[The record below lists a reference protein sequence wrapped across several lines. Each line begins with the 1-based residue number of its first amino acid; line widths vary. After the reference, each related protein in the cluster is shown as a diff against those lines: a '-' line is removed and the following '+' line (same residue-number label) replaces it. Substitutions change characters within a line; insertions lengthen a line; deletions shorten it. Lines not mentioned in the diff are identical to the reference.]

1 VNKHLMA
8 VRAGKKTFAELVEAT
23 MSDWWR
29 MADRM
34 RSRYYVPPST
44 GTEDLVQEMQLEAWR
59 RMTGTERPDWDPS
72 RGVTLQRYCLFNAHG
87 VVRSL
92 LKGGPNGRRY
102 PFLAD
107 ADECSTEAWLDRQWL
122 KHNDLEQSSQEEWID
137 RTSKQKEIAQFAI
150 EALEE
155 DEAERE
161 ILPESLRR
169 CYAAL
174 EQAGGSIEIATC
186 LLYSDSEVRAICR
199 LGNEVE
205 AERTMIRAAAVLLGL
220 I

>member
-1 VNKHLMA
+1 MNKQLMA

-23 MSDWWR
+23 MGDWWR

-34 RSRYYVPPST
+34 RKRYYVPPST
-44 GTEDLVQEMQLEAWR
+44 STEDLVQEMLLETWR
-59 RMTGTERPDWDPS
+59 RMTGTARHSWDPS
-72 RGVTLQRYCLFNAHG
+72 RGVTLQRYCIFNAHG

-102 PFLAD
+102 PFLVD
-107 ADECSTEAWLDRQWL
+107 ADECSTETWLDRQWL
-122 KHNDLEQSSQEEWID
+122 KHNDPEQPLQDEWIE
-137 RTSKQKEIAQFAI
+137 RTAKQQEIAQLAT
-150 EALEE
+150 EALAE

-174 EQAGGSIEIATC
+174 EQADGSIEIATC
-186 LLYSDSEVRAICR
+186 LLYSDSEARAICR